1 VDFKNLNT
9 EQETLLNRILETGRY
24 LRFATRNKVAPAVV
38 VSQAEQLGIFV
49 DDLDRPPK
57 PK

>member
-1 VDFKNLNT
+1 LNT